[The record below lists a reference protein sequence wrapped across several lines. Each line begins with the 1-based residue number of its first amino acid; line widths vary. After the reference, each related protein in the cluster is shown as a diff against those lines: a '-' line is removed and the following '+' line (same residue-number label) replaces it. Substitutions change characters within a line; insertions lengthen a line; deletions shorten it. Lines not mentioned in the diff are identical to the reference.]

1 MVSINLPGKIG
12 KLRERWL
19 MGEVLMMDYL
29 RWQDIAICKETC
41 RRQVS

>member
-19 MGEVLMMDYL
+19 MGEVLMDYL